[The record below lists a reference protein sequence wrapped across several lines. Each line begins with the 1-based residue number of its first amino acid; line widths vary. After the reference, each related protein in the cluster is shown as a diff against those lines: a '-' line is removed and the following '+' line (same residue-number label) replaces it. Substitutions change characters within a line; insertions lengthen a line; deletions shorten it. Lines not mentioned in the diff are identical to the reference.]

1 MGHLV
6 CVTLYNSLI
15 YVTPTRASV
24 SNILNYYRVSIVS
37 VLYSYNSRSS
47 YVLTQ
52 GSLNLFEKTQVP
64 H

>member
-15 YVTPTRASV
+15 YVTPAHVRV

-52 GSLNLFEKTQVP
+52 DSLNLLEKTQVP

>member
-1 MGHLV
+1 MSP
-6 CVTLYNSLI
+6 TLQTEGVPEY
-15 YVTPTRASV
+15 PTFS
-24 SNILNYYRVSIVS
+24 NYYRVGIVS

-52 GSLNLFEKTQVP
+52 GSVNLFEKTQVP